1 MQLNTTGAFATA
13 LISAVIGFG
22 LAFLIERKIKSQM
35 QSKSQKVLLFV
46 AMTSFGYGIMA
57 SLNEL
62 IGFPILGLQI
72 RYEKLIGHVLANVLC
87 LPIILL
93 SIAKFIGQKNKA
105 VGVDLVAPPS
115 PASKN
120 SFKYILL
127 IAATISVS
135 YFGYAVI
142 KGDNL
147 DATYDF
153 YTKVDY
159 KDCNSP
165 FKSKPNFS
173 LKFAFKK
180 DTNDI
185 FMTFELDED
194 GVKKQELLKLDNCSI
209 LDSKNWTCG
218 GDITGGYQSPRYK
231 FIDGIF
237 GYDKGIS
244 TFGANCEVKFT
255 KR

>member
-22 LAFLIERKIKSQM
+22 LAFLIERKLKSQM
-35 QSKSQKVLLFV
+35 QSKSQKILLFI
-46 AMTSFGYGIMA
+46 AMTSFGYGTMA

-62 IGFPILGLQI
+62 IGFPFLGLQI
-72 RYEKLIGHVLANVLC
+72 RYDKLIGHVLANVLF

-93 SIAKFIGQKNKA
+93 SIAKFIGLKNKA
-105 VGVDLVAPPS
+105 VGVGLVTPPS
-115 PASKN
+115 EVSG
-120 SFKYILL
+120 STFKYILL
-127 IAATISVS
+127 IVATISIS
-135 YFGYAVI
+135 YFGYAAI
-142 KGDNL
+142 KGDDL

-180 DTNDI
+180 DTNEI

-194 GVKKQELLKLDNCSI
+194 GVKKRELLKLDNCSI

-231 FIDGIF
+231 FIDGVF
-237 GYDKGIS
+237 GYDRGIS
-244 TFGANCEVKFT
+244 TFGANCELKFI